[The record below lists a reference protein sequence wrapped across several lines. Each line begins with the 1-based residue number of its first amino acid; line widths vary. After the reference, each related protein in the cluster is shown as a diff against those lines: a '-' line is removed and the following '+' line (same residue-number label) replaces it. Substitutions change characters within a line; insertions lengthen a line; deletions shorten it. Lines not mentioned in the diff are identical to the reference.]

1 MVSRFEQFASS
12 IAAVYHYIQKIERA
26 EMANFGMKGP
36 HAQYLIAM
44 VRYPQGI
51 TAAQLGKI
59 CDKDKAAVSRAVTEL
74 EQEGLIRRLDARTYR
89 TPLVLTQKGAAAAAM
104 VNKKAS
110 RAVEAAGQGLS
121 DENRVIFYEALN
133 LIASNLHRIAAEGLA
148 SSGEEQS

>member
-1 MVSRFEQFASS
+1 MQ
-12 IAAVYHYIQKIERA
+12 AALYR
-26 EMANFGMKGP
+26 
-36 HAQYLIAM
+36 
-44 VRYPQGI
+44 
-51 TAAQLGKI
+51 GKI